1 MGNYCFGI
9 DVGGTSVK
17 CGLFQTD
24 GTLVEKW
31 EIPTRKENNGEK
43 IIPDIAKTILDKIEE
58 RKLDK
63 SDIDGVGIGVPG
75 PVNDK
80 GEVLCAVNLF
90 WGSMERCGSRCEE
103 CNPGYSGNRS
113 RRRYHSG
120 RQDCSRCSRCRRRD
134 RPCQY

>member
-1 MGNYCFGI
+1 MGDSY
-9 DVGGTSVK
+9 T
-17 CGLFQTD
+17 Q
-24 GTLVEKW
+24 
-31 EIPTRKENNGEK
+31 ENNGEK

-90 WGSMERCGSRCEE
+90 WGFKEVTRELTEHDRTSVQSREMM
-103 CNPGYSGNRS
+103 RM
-113 RRRYHSG
+113 
-120 RQDCSRCSRCRRRD
+120 
-134 RPCQY
+134 